1 MNLYKFN
8 KRENKMKLFKI
19 VSELSGE
26 SIVEFQNRLSS
37 EVLPTGVSINCDTY
51 ILINE
56 EGLNILDDNDESYKI
71 ID

>member
-1 MNLYKFN
+1 MDLYK
-8 KRENKMKLFKI
+8 I
-19 VSELSGE
+19 AADLSNE

-51 ILINE
+51 ILINK
-56 EGLNILDDNDESYKI
+56 EGLDILDDNDESYKI

>member
-1 MNLYKFN
+1 
-8 KRENKMKLFKI
+8 MKLFKI
-19 VSELSGE
+19 ISELSGE
-26 SIVEFQNRLSS
+26 TIIEFQNRLSS

-56 EGLNILDDNDESYKI
+56 EGLNILDDEDESYKI